1 MAERPR
7 SRDRVRRQRGGD
19 PYRAS
24 QVHRQRLGLESATT
38 HHEACERRDRRYRER
53 QDRLEADRAV
63 NRSFESAS
71 AAALARRPQQPQGPP
86 PGVSSDTSGSW
97 HWVWIPDAP
106 PEPVRPPV
114 VLTESTRV
122 LRRPVSPDRSPR
134 RERPTSP
141 SRSPR
146 RERAARGR
154 NSRSPPRSPSSAP
167 PPRSTRTRRVIAAP
181 KPVPSGTTRPSAI
194 RAVDDQSEAAE
205 THSRTSQTSRSIAP
219 TKAAAPIRI
228 PPTRSSVPVAVPEVL
243 ARAENK
249 AAPTRPTPPTS
260 EAPAT
265 RAIARPKVKETPKAK
280 PAQERS
286 EQVVKKVSLTE
297 RTTTL
302 RPAASTP
309 TLRPAASVPV
319 APAAATS
326 EVEATTSRPLVG
338 LDWHHTLE
346 FRGQVHPNS
355 IEVINR
361 LFDRGFDVAVISYA
375 INEDTPRSVLLGVE
389 QLQRQLRREIKEIVI
404 TKRKLL
410 ADRELGPS
418 LTGHVGSKAELI
430 SLLGCTLY
438 CDDQERILKDIR
450 SFQASRASANRTTT
464 VRAWGWAH
472 ASISDVWEAV
482 KDRDVSS
489 FPSADYLIELHTGR
503 SSR

>member
-1 MAERPR
+1 M
-7 SRDRVRRQRGGD
+7 RRARGGD

-24 QVHRQRLGLESATT
+24 QVNRQRLGLESATS
-38 HHEACERRDRRYRER
+38 HHEARERWDRRYRER

-86 PGVSSDTSGSW
+86 PGVSPDTSGSW
-97 HWVWIPDAP
+97 QWVWIPNTP
-106 PEPVRPPV
+106 PEPVRPAV

-122 LRRPVSPDRSPR
+122 LRRPASPSRSPR
-134 RERPTSP
+134 RDRPTSP

-146 RERAARGR
+146 CERAARGR
-154 NSRSPPRSPSSAP
+154 DSRSPPRSPSSAP
-167 PPRSTRTRRVIAAP
+167 PPRTIRTRRVVAAP

-228 PPTRSSVPVAVPEVL
+228 PPTRSSVPIAVPEAL

-249 AAPTRPTPPTS
+249 AAPTRPAPPAS

-286 EQVVKKVSLTE
+286 ELVVKKVSLTE

-302 RPAASTP
+302 RPAAS
-309 TLRPAASVPV
+309 VPV
-319 APAAATS
+319 APAAVTS
-326 EVEATTSRPLVG
+326 GVEAATSRPLVG

-361 LFDRGFDVAVISYA
+361 LFDRGFDVAIISYA
-375 INEDTPRSVLLGVE
+375 INEDTQRSVLHGVE
-389 QLQRQLRREIKEIVI
+389 QLQLSLHREIKEIVI

-418 LTGHVGSKAELI
+418 LTGHVGAKAELI

-482 KDRDVSS
+482 KDRETSS

-503 SSR
+503 SGR

>member
-7 SRDRVRRQRGGD
+7 SRDRVRRARGGD

-24 QVHRQRLGLESATT
+24 QVNRQRLGLESATT
-38 HHEACERRDRRYRER
+38 HHEARERWDRRYRER

-63 NRSFESAS
+63 NRNFESAS
-71 AAALARRPQQPQGPP
+71 AAALARRPQQP
-86 PGVSSDTSGSW
+86 GVSPDTSGSW
-97 HWVWIPDAP
+97 QWVWIPNTP
-106 PEPVRPPV
+106 PEPVRPAV

-122 LRRPVSPDRSPR
+122 LRRPASPSRSPR
-134 RERPTSP
+134 RDRPTSP

-154 NSRSPPRSPSSAP
+154 DSRSPPRSPSSAP
-167 PPRSTRTRRVIAAP
+167 PPRTTRTRRVVVAP

-228 PPTRSSVPVAVPEVL
+228 PPSRSSAIAAVPEAL
-243 ARAENK
+243 AKAENK
-249 AAPTRPTPPTS
+249 AAPTRPAPPAS
-260 EAPAT
+260 KAPAT
-265 RAIARPKVKETPKAK
+265 RAIARP
-280 PAQERS
+280 
-286 EQVVKKVSLTE
+286 
-297 RTTTL
+297 TTL

-361 LFDRGFDVAVISYA
+361 LFDRGFDVAIISYA
-375 INEDTPRSVLLGVE
+375 INEDTQRSVLHGVE
-389 QLQRQLRREIKEIVI
+389 QLQRQLHREIKEIVI
-404 TKRKLL
+404 KKEK
-410 ADRELGPS
+410 A
-418 LTGHVGSKAELI
+418 VG
-430 SLLGCTLY
+430 
-438 CDDQERILKDIR
+438 
-450 SFQASRASANRTTT
+450 
-464 VRAWGWAH
+464 
-472 ASISDVWEAV
+472 
-482 KDRDVSS
+482 
-489 FPSADYLIELHTGR
+489 
-503 SSR
+503 

>member
-1 MAERPR
+1 MLLLRHWHAVLN
-7 SRDRVRRQRGGD
+7 SR
-19 PYRAS
+19 RARLQEYLPIQVDLGIGFGS
-24 QVHRQRLGLESATT
+24 QTLHA
-38 HHEACERRDRRYRER
+38 
-53 QDRLEADRAV
+53 
-63 NRSFESAS
+63 
-71 AAALARRPQQPQGPP
+71 
-86 PGVSSDTSGSW
+86 
-97 HWVWIPDAP
+97 

-122 LRRPVSPDRSPR
+122 LRRPVSPSRSPR

-154 NSRSPPRSPSSAP
+154 NSRTPPRSPSSAP

-194 RAVDDQSEAAE
+194 RAVDDQSEAA
-205 THSRTSQTSRSIAP
+205 SRTSQTSRSIAP

-228 PPTRSSVPVAVPEVL
+228 PPTRSSVPVAVPEAL

-249 AAPTRPTPPTS
+249 AAPTRPTPPAS

-265 RAIARPKVKETPKAK
+265 RAVARPKVKETPKAK
-280 PAQERS
+280 PAQEKS

-302 RPAASTP
+302 RPAASNP

-319 APAAATS
+319 APATATS
-326 EVEATTSRPLVG
+326 AAEATTSRPLVG

-375 INEDTPRSVLLGVE
+375 INEDTQRSVLLGVE
-389 QLQRQLRREIKEIVI
+389 QLQRQL
-404 TKRKLL
+404 
-410 ADRELGPS
+410 
-418 LTGHVGSKAELI
+418 H
-430 SLLGCTLY
+430 
-438 CDDQERILKDIR
+438 
-450 SFQASRASANRTTT
+450 
-464 VRAWGWAH
+464 
-472 ASISDVWEAV
+472 
-482 KDRDVSS
+482 
-489 FPSADYLIELHTGR
+489 R
-503 SSR
+503 SSQSESCWLTESLDRPLRGT